1 MIRSYFQK
9 KPHLVYIMPAM
20 IILGALT
27 FIPTLFLYVL
37 SVSDYELGYS
47 SFNFVGL
54 DNFIRLFSG
63 RDPEFWYS
71 VMISLGFMVIVTVVE
86 LLLGFWLAVLLDR
99 EFKLKFLVFACMI
112 VPIAMTPSITG
123 QVWKLMMNAEYGVL
137 NYFLQFIGAKVIWLS
152 GENAFWSTVLVDVW
166 QNTPFVALIIYA
178 GIRSLPSDPYEAAAI
193 DGANR
198 LQIFRNITMPLL
210 WPMILLAVIFR
221 AIDSLKTF
229 DIPYSLTQGGP
240 GSATEFLSL
249 HVYRLGFA
257 QTGWVGRSAAVSVV
271 LLILTTVISMILIRA
286 YRKGVENKG

>member
-1 MIRSYFQK
+1 MIRTYFQK
-9 KPHLVYIMPAM
+9 NPHLAYIMPAM
-20 IILGALT
+20 IILGTLT

-37 SVSDYELGYS
+37 SVSDYELGYPA
-47 SFNFVGL
+47 FQFVGL

-63 RDPEFWYS
+63 GDAEFWYS
-71 VMISLGFMVIVTVVE
+71 VTISLGFMGIVTVIE

-123 QVWKLMMNAEYGVL
+123 QVWKLMMNAESGVL
-137 NYFLQFIGAKVIWLS
+137 NYLLHFIGGKVIWLS

-178 GIRSLPSDPYEAAAI
+178 GIRSLPTDPYEAAAI
-193 DGANR
+193 DGASR
-198 LQIFRNITMPLL
+198 VQIFRNITLPLL

-257 QTGWVGRSAAVSVV
+257 QTGWVGRSAAVSVI
-271 LLILTTVISMILIRA
+271 LLILTTGISMLLIKA

>member
-1 MIRSYFQK
+1 MIRTYFQRN
-9 KPHLVYIMPAM
+9 PHLAYIMPAM
-20 IILGALT
+20 IILGTLT

-37 SVSDYELGYS
+37 SVSDYELGYPT
-47 SFNFVGL
+47 FKFVGL
-54 DNFIRLFSG
+54 DNFLRLFSG
-63 RDPEFWYS
+63 GDAEFWYS
-71 VMISLGFMVIVTVVE
+71 VTISLGFMGIVTVIE

-123 QVWKLMMNAEYGVL
+123 QVWKLMMNAESGVL
-137 NYFLQFIGAKVIWLS
+137 NYLLHFIGGKVIWLS

-178 GIRSLPSDPYEAAAI
+178 GIRSLPTDPYEAAAI
-193 DGANR
+193 DGASR
-198 LQIFRNITMPLL
+198 VQIFRNITLPLL

-257 QTGWVGRSAAVSVV
+257 QTGWVGRSAAVSVI
-271 LLILTTVISMILIRA
+271 LLILTTVISMLLIKA

>member
-1 MIRSYFQK
+1 MIRSYFEK
-9 KPHLVYIMPAM
+9 RPHLVYIMPAM
-20 IILGALT
+20 VILGALT
-27 FIPTLFLYVL
+27 FLPTIFLYVL
-37 SVSDYELGYS
+37 SVTDYELGYS

-63 RDPEFWYS
+63 QDAEFWYS
-71 VMISLGFMVIVTVVE
+71 VSISIGFMIITTVIE

-137 NYFLQFIGAKVIWLS
+137 NYFLQFVGGKVIWLS

-193 DGANR
+193 DGANN

-240 GSATEFLSL
+240 GSSTEFLSL

-257 QTGWVGRSAAVSVV
+257 GTGWIGRSAAVSVV
-271 LLILTTVISMILIRA
+271 LLILTTVISMVLIKM

>member
-1 MIRSYFQK
+1 MIRSYFEK
-9 KPHLVYIMPAM
+9 RPHLVYIMPAM
-20 IILGALT
+20 VILGALT
-27 FIPTLFLYVL
+27 FLPTIFLYVL
-37 SVSDYELGYS
+37 SVTDYELGYS

-63 RDPEFWYS
+63 QDAEFWYS
-71 VMISLGFMVIVTVVE
+71 VSISIGFMIITTVIE

-137 NYFLQFIGAKVIWLS
+137 NYFLQFVGGKVIWLS

-193 DGANR
+193 DGANN

-229 DIPYSLTQGGP
+229 DIPYSLTQR
-240 GSATEFLSL
+240 L
-249 HVYRLGFA
+249 YRLC
-257 QTGWVGRSAAVSVV
+257 VSAR
-271 LLILTTVISMILIRA
+271 LDA
-286 YRKGVENKG
+286 YYQLEDKNANVRP

>member
-137 NYFLQFIGAKVIWLS
+137 NYFLQFVGAKVIWLS

>member
-137 NYFLQFIGAKVIWLS
+137 NYFLQFVGGKVIWLS

-198 LQIFRNITMPLL
+198 LQTFRNITMPLL